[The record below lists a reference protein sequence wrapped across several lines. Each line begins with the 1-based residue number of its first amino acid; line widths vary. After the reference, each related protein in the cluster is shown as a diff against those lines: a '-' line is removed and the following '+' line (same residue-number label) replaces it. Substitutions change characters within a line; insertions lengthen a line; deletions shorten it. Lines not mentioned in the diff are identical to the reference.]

1 MNLKKL
7 AGKFPNNDR
16 LINSMAITMAVRKTH
31 LHVSKSHKH
40 LKQKL
45 FIQTLRGRFTL
56 PWYTLISWHPAFF
69 NVGGQRGLEDYEHTI
84 CLEMY

>member
-16 LINSMAITMAVRKTH
+16 LIISMAITMAVRKTH
-31 LHVSKSHKH
+31 LRK
-40 LKQKL
+40 
-45 FIQTLRGRFTL
+45 GRFTL
-56 PWYTLISWHPAFF
+56 LWYTLSSWLPAFF
-69 NVGGQRGLEDYEHTI
+69 NVGGQRGQEDYEHTI